1 MNGRRLL
8 ALIRKEFG
16 QISRDPSVFL
26 VAGMLPVLL
35 LILFTYAVSLDI
47 RHIRFGV
54 VLQSDSSAAH
64 ALAAA
69 FTGTPY
75 LHVTPYRNRQSAE
88 TAMLASQI
96 RGYVV
101 IPMDFRARLQQKPP
115 IAWVELVSD
124 GTQPNTASFLANDV
138 TQIINDWRTQRA
150 DAAPLPI
157 TLQPRYWF
165 NEQVESRRF
174 LVPGALAIVMTIIG
188 TLLSALLVARE
199 WERGTMEALLAT
211 PVSVAE
217 ILFGKLIPYFLLA
230 LLAMLLGVL
239 LCIHVFDVPLRGS
252 WFALLLITA
261 VFLIP
266 ALGQGLLISVI
277 SKNQFVASQLALLSG
292 YLPAFML
299 SGFLFEIDS
308 MPWPIR
314 LLTHIV
320 PARYLVVCLQ
330 TLFLSGDVW
339 SLFLP
344 NMMAMLMLGFFFFA
358 LTWRKLHKSLE
369 D

>member
-1 MNGRRLL
+1 MKGRRLA
-8 ALIRKEFG
+8 ALVRKEFG
-16 QISRDPSVFL
+16 QIRRDPSVFM
-26 VAGMLPVLL
+26 VAGILPILL
-35 LILFTYAVSLDI
+35 LLLFTYAVSLDI
-47 RHIRFGV
+47 RHLNMGV
-54 VLQSDSSAAH
+54 VLQSDTHDAH
-64 ALAAA
+64 DLAAA

-75 LHVTPYRNRQSAE
+75 LEVTPYRNRQSAE
-88 TAMLASQI
+88 ADMLAGRL

-101 IPMDFRARLQQKPP
+101 IPPDFSLRLQRKPSMSL
-115 IAWVELVSD
+115 VEVVSD
-124 GTQPNTASFLANDV
+124 ATQPNTATFLANDV
-138 TQIINDWRTQRA
+138 TQIVTNWQSQRRYNT
-150 DAAPLPI
+150 PI
-157 TLQPRYWF
+157 PVDLEPRYWF

-188 TLLSALLVARE
+188 TLLSALVVARE
-199 WERGTMEALLAT
+199 WERGTMEALMAT

-217 ILFGKLIPYFLLA
+217 MILGKLIPYFF
-230 LLAMLLGVL
+230 LAMLAMLIGVL
-239 LCIHVFDVPLRGS
+239 LSIHAFDVPLRGS
-252 WFALLLITA
+252 WPSLLLVTS

-266 ALGQGLLISVI
+266 ALGQGLLISVL

-330 TLFLSGDVW
+330 TLFLSGDLW
-339 SLFLP
+339 SLLIP
-344 NMMAMLMLGFFFFA
+344 NMLAMLVLGLFFFA

>member
-8 ALIRKEFG
+8 AVVRKESA
-16 QISRDPSVFL
+16 QILRDPSVFL
-26 VAGMLPVLL
+26 VAGVLPVLL
-35 LILFTYAVSLDI
+35 LFLFTYAVSLDI
-47 RHIRFGV
+47 RHVRLGIVRQA
-54 VLQSDSSAAH
+54 QSTQVES
-64 ALAAA
+64 LAAA
-69 FTGTPY
+69 LMGTPY
-75 LHVTPYRNRQSAE
+75 LQVTPYASRRQASA
-88 TAMLASQI
+88 ALLASQI

-101 IPMDFRARLQQKPP
+101 IPEDFDQRLRQTPTT
-115 IAWVELVSD
+115 ALVEVVSD
-124 GTQPNTASFLANDV
+124 GSQPNTATFVANYV
-138 TQIINDWRTQRA
+138 RQIVDTWWAQQHGEASAID
-150 DAAPLPI
+150 
-157 TLQPRYWF
+157 LQPRYWF
-165 NEQVESRRF
+165 NEELESRRF

-217 ILFGKLIPYFLLA
+217 ILLGKLLPYFALA
-230 LLAMLLGVL
+230 LLAMLIGVEL
-239 LCIHVFDVPLRGS
+239 SIHVFAIPLRGS
-252 WFALLLITA
+252 WAALLLITA
-261 VFLIP
+261 VFLLP
-266 ALGQGLLISVI
+266 ALGQGLLISVL
-277 SKNQFVASQLALLSG
+277 SKNQFVASQVALLSG

-314 LLTHIV
+314 LLSHIV
-320 PARYLVVCLQ
+320 AARYLVVCLQ

-339 SLFLP
+339 SLFAP
-344 NMMAMLMLGFFFFA
+344 NLLAMLGLGLVFLL